1 MNDERPNAHLLTPCE
16 TNYMT
21 QKDLAESGGVVSSTA
36 WLERIAYVLYLE
48 TWTNTD
54 EDVADL
60 TDEHLKSLGE
70 KWRKEWLPGR
80 YSEHCGDCT
89 NVPMAC
95 HRCIMDEL
103 FKNAERILRSNNDYT
118 NSR

>member
-1 MNDERPNAHLLTPCE
+1 MNSHTPDQNPSPANAELPAPT
-16 TNYMT
+16 
-21 QKDLAESGGVVSSTA
+21 GVVCSEL
-36 WLERIAYVLYLE
+36 LERIAYVLYLE

-60 TDEHLKSLGE
+60 TDEHLQSLGQ

-80 YSEHCGDCT
+80 YAEHCGDCT

-103 FKNAERILRSNNDYT
+103 FKNAERILRSNACVSHAGADA
-118 NSR
+118 RKLK